1 MIRYQYRKPKILF
14 VGINPHFG
22 SFERGVPFSNN
33 KLFWYLLS
41 DAGIID
47 EKRDV
52 LREDETLKRM
62 YKEKFN
68 AMYGLGLVNII
79 ERPTRDVTKLVK
91 GEELPGRKKIT
102 RIIKAELPNVACFV
116 GKVTY
121 EKYIGSKN
129 FSFGWQDSIGESRI
143 FVMHFPLRGEAIV
156 RIRELREVADAA
168 TGFNKLD
175 GTIRRRSQTRNKKRA

>member
-1 MIRYQYRKPKILF
+1 MIEYLFDKPKILF

-41 DAGIID
+41 DAEVID
-47 EKRDV
+47 EKREE
-52 LREDETLKRM
+52 LRNDDNLRRI

-68 AMYGLGLVNII
+68 AVYRLGLVNII
-79 ERPTRDVTKLVK
+79 SRPTKDVTKLTK
-91 GEELPGRKKIT
+91 GEELPGRELILQ
-102 RIIKAELPNVACFV
+102 IINDETPTVACFI

-121 EKYIGSKN
+121 EKYTGSKN
-129 FSFGWQDSIGESRI
+129 FDFGWQDSIGQTRV

-156 RIRELREVADAA
+156 RIRELQEVV
-168 TGFNKLD
+168 
-175 GTIRRRSQTRNKKRA
+175 RAVKDQ